1 MVMAMDRNKLV
12 GRQGT
17 LPWKISSDLKYFKQ
31 LTMGKPM
38 LMGRVTFES
47 LGGVLP
53 GRPHIVITRDAD
65 WTHPNVEVVHTL
77 DDGIEAARRYDQ
89 EELMIIGGASICAQA
104 MPTTDRLYLTVI
116 DHEFDGDRWLCSF
129 DWQHWKT
136 ISQQE
141 VDETGQGGYRFT
153 YYVLEPVP
161 AEQA

>member
-89 EELMIIGGASICAQA
+89 EELMIIGGGEYLCAGDA
-104 MPTTDRLYLTVI
+104 NHRPSVP
-116 DHEFDGDRWLCSF
+116 DGD
-129 DWQHWKT
+129 
-136 ISQQE
+136 
-141 VDETGQGGYRFT
+141 
-153 YYVLEPVP
+153 
-161 AEQA
+161 